1 MIGENSTGILSSAA
15 TPPLE
20 ADTFDPAPL
29 IQTGRNWTRWAGPL
43 MSALILVVAL
53 AQFRHLD
60 PRSLWSLMPGAAF
73 FWFLFAL
80 NYLAGPFAEWVIFRR
95 LWSIP
100 AEGFIALLRKL
111 VSNELLLG
119 YLGEVYFYAWARRSS
134 RITTAPFGAIKDV
147 AILSALV
154 GNAVTLIMVV
164 FALPLLGAV
173 DAGLDRWEVAG
184 SILFIVAT
192 SMVPMLLR
200 RRLFTL
206 PRGELWVVTGIHFLR
221 VVAKIILSAMMWHI
235 LLPDVALSWW
245 ILLGTLRQL
254 ISRLP
259 FLPNK
264 DVVFAGMAAFLIG
277 RNSEIVSAM
286 ALMATLTLVAH
297 LLLGIGLGVAELLRE
312 GRSR

>member
-1 MIGENSTGILSSAA
+1 
-15 TPPLE
+15 
-20 ADTFDPAPL
+20 
-29 IQTGRNWTRWAGPL
+29 
-43 MSALILVVAL
+43 
-53 AQFRHLD
+53 
-60 PRSLWSLMPGAAF
+60 MPGSLI
-73 FWFLFAL
+73 FWLLFGL
-80 NYLAGPFAEWVIFRR
+80 NYLVGPFAEWIIFRR

-100 AEGFIALLRKL
+100 AEGFVALLRKL
-111 VSNELLLG
+111 VSNEILLG

-154 GNAVTLIMVV
+154 GNAVTLIMVAI
-164 FALPLLGAV
+164 ALPLLGAV

-184 SILFIVAT
+184 SILFVVAT

-206 PRGELWVVTGIHFLR
+206 PRQELWIVAGIHFLR
-221 VVAKIILSAMMWHI
+221 VAVKIILSAFMWHM
-235 LLPDVALSWW
+235 LLPAVALSWW

-277 RNSEIVSAM
+277 RDNEIVSAM
-286 ALMATLTLVAH
+286 ALMASLTLAVH
-297 LLLGIGLGVAELLRE
+297 LCLGIGLGVAELLRE